1 MMKQILICSI
11 TMLMW
16 CLTAMATTPS
26 GAESVGVS
34 PFRVKAENAQ
44 TGIVPANLTSCRDM
58 TPQWQKEWL
67 AGNGIMVKRSG
78 LPETAE
84 GCINPMK
91 SPRRE
96 DEATYTL
103 TVNLNY
109 DKDEVLMFAQ
119 GTAFPNY
126 DSGYWFFN
134 ESPSPG
140 SELPDAVEFLL
151 PAGSYDIEVQL
162 ATPIGGDIIL
172 LAPEIVMDGDK
183 HITLNAADAT
193 VEINWTSLL
202 PNGEKA
208 QGLILECDE
217 ETGEIVG
224 NTTGNCKSVTNY
236 LYVKNTKHG
245 VGSLV
250 FGEEST
256 MITGDIET
264 TLGARNVRIMP
275 SNDYMMVR
283 RTYAIGTEGG
293 YIMVSMSDALQSAD
307 VSNNPEHYKVIKPEF
322 VYTPYQ
328 PEPVVSGEGDNQVVA
343 EFDKENAFFLQSYI
357 IEDGCLTGTSGE
369 SCPGIDYTHRWI
381 YVCQDPA
388 NIDKYQV
395 MPVPAVVE
403 DRDYRNTCL
412 PIDTESATPNA
423 VAKNNTNDYSPY
435 LMLPE
440 GRSAYINNIKNPWLS
455 FDIEK
460 PHIWNYGC
468 PTQVFT
474 TVNARW
480 GASFSSSY
488 IGRLGEHRVID
499 NLVTA
504 ATVSVNDEAP
514 SEEVLENLQYGQL
527 PAEGKINFEF
537 TNPNVIIDDIPGKNV
552 SRIEFDMARDD
563 WQPPTLQI
571 VRFTDT
577 DGNFIDRY
585 AKGEDGVM
593 EFYGGDFTYCEEY
606 SPYSSWYTE
615 TPAVEVSVEYAPYGT
630 ENFAPL
636 EVENIPERDFMPGFG
651 TYYRGS
657 LADVDMASENGWFDV
672 RIRLT
677 DASGNYQEQT
687 LSPAFWIEENVGVGE
702 IVGNAVSV
710 ALSDGKIT
718 VSGCENPMI
727 EVYSADGMS
736 VCRVSGISADVTS
749 LESGIYVVSVIDG
762 ESRVV
767 RKVRI

>member
-1 MMKQILICSI
+1 MMKQILIFSI

-16 CLTAMATTPS
+16 CLTAMAMTPS
-26 GAESVGVS
+26 GAGRVAAS
-34 PFRVKAENAQ
+34 PFKVKAENAQ
-44 TGIVPANLTSCRDM
+44 TGILPTNLTSCRDM
-58 TPQWQKEWL
+58 TPQWQKEWV
-67 AGNGIMVKRSG
+67 AGKGIRVKRSG
-78 LPETAE
+78 LPETSE
-84 GCINPMK
+84 GCINPVK
-91 SPRRE
+91 SLMRE
-96 DEATYTL
+96 NEAIYTL

-109 DKDEVLMFAQ
+109 DKDEVMMFGQ

-126 DSGYWFFN
+126 ESNYWFFN
-134 ESPSPG
+134 EPS
-140 SELPDAVEFLL
+140 EDEQPDAVEFLL
-151 PAGSYDIEVQL
+151 PAGSYDIEIQL
-162 ATPIGGDIIL
+162 ATKVGGDIIL
-172 LAPEIVMDGDK
+172 LAPEIVMDSDRQ
-183 HITLNAADAT
+183 ITLDAADAT
-193 VEINWTSLL
+193 VEVNWTSLL
-202 PNGEKA
+202 PDGEKA

-264 TLGARNVRIMP
+264 TLGAHNVRIMP
-275 SNDYMMVR
+275 NNDYMIVC

-293 YIMVSMSDALQSAD
+293 YIMVSMSDAIQSAD
-307 VSNNPEHYKVIKPEF
+307 VSNNPEHYKVIKSEF
-322 VYTPYQ
+322 AYTPYQ
-328 PEPVVSGEGDNQVVA
+328 PEPIVSGEGDNQVEI

-423 VAKNNTNDYSPY
+423 VAKNNTDDYSPY
-435 LMLPE
+435 LMLPK
-440 GRSAYINNIKNPWLS
+440 GRNAYIKGIKNPWLS

-488 IGRLGEHRVID
+488 IGRLGERRVID
-499 NLVTA
+499 NLATTA
-504 ATVSVNDEAP
+504 IVSVNDEAP
-514 SEEVLENLQYGQL
+514 SEEVLENIQYGQL

-537 TNPNVIIDDIPGKNV
+537 TNPNIIIDDIPGKNV
-552 SRIEFDMARDD
+552 SKIEFDMARDD

-672 RIRLT
+672 RIKLT

-702 IVGNAVSV
+702 IVGNDIGVE
-710 ALSDGKIT
+710 LRDGMIT
-718 VSGCENPMI
+718 VSGCENPVI
-727 EVYSADGMS
+727 AVYSADGMS
-736 VCRVSGISADVTS
+736 VCRVSASSADVSS
-749 LESGIYVVSVIDG
+749 LESGIYMVSVSDG
-762 ESRVV
+762 ECRVV

>member
-1 MMKQILICSI
+1 MMKQILIFSI

-16 CLTAMATTPS
+16 CLTAMAMTPS
-26 GAESVGVS
+26 GAGRVAAS
-34 PFRVKAENAQ
+34 PFKVKAENAQ
-44 TGIVPANLTSCRDM
+44 TGILPTNLTSCRDM
-58 TPQWQKEWL
+58 TPQWQKEWV
-67 AGNGIMVKRSG
+67 AGKGIRVKRSG
-78 LPETAE
+78 LPETSE
-84 GCINPMK
+84 GCINPVK
-91 SPRRE
+91 SLMRE
-96 DEATYTL
+96 NEAIYTL

-109 DKDEVLMFAQ
+109 DKDEVMMFGQ

-126 DSGYWFFN
+126 ESNYWFFN
-134 ESPSPG
+134 EPS
-140 SELPDAVEFLL
+140 EDEQPDAVEFLL
-151 PAGSYDIEVQL
+151 PAGSYDIEIQL
-162 ATPIGGDIIL
+162 ATKVGGDIIL
-172 LAPEIVMDGDK
+172 LAPEIVMDSDRQ
-183 HITLNAADAT
+183 ITLDAADAT
-193 VEINWTSLL
+193 VEVNWTSLL
-202 PNGEKA
+202 PDGEKA

-264 TLGARNVRIMP
+264 TLGAHNVRIMP
-275 SNDYMMVR
+275 NNDYMIVC

-293 YIMVSMSDALQSAD
+293 YIMVSMSDAIQSAD
-307 VSNNPEHYKVIKPEF
+307 VSNNPEHYKVIKSEF
-322 VYTPYQ
+322 AYTPYQ
-328 PEPVVSGEGDNQVVA
+328 PEPIVSGEGDNQVEI

-423 VAKNNTNDYSPY
+423 VAKNNTDDYSPY
-435 LMLPE
+435 LMLPK
-440 GRSAYINNIKNPWLS
+440 GRNAYIKGIKNPWLS

-488 IGRLGEHRVID
+488 IGRLGERRVID
-499 NLVTA
+499 NLATTA
-504 ATVSVNDEAP
+504 IVSVNDEAP
-514 SEEVLENLQYGQL
+514 SEEVLENIQYGQL

-537 TNPNVIIDDIPGKNV
+537 TNPNIIIDDIPGKNV

-672 RIRLT
+672 RIKLT

-702 IVGNAVSV
+702 IVGNDIGVE
-710 ALSDGKIT
+710 LRDGMIT
-718 VSGCENPMI
+718 VSGCENPVI
-727 EVYSADGMS
+727 AVYSADGMS
-736 VCRVSGISADVTS
+736 VCRVSASSADVSS
-749 LESGIYVVSVIDG
+749 LESGIYMVSVSDG
-762 ESRVV
+762 ECRVV

>member
-1 MMKQILICSI
+1 MKQILIFSI

-16 CLTAMATTPS
+16 CLTAMAMTPS
-26 GAESVGVS
+26 GAGRVAAS
-34 PFRVKAENAQ
+34 PFKVKAENAQ
-44 TGIVPANLTSCRDM
+44 TGILPTNLTSCRDM
-58 TPQWQKEWL
+58 TPQWQKEWV
-67 AGNGIMVKRSG
+67 AGKGIRVKRSG
-78 LPETAE
+78 LPETSE
-84 GCINPMK
+84 GCINPVK
-91 SPRRE
+91 SLMRE
-96 DEATYTL
+96 NEAIYTL

-109 DKDEVLMFAQ
+109 DKDEVMMFGQ

-126 DSGYWFFN
+126 ESNYWFFN
-134 ESPSPG
+134 EPS
-140 SELPDAVEFLL
+140 EDEQPDAVEFLL
-151 PAGSYDIEVQL
+151 PAGSYDIEIQL
-162 ATPIGGDIIL
+162 ATKVGGDIIL
-172 LAPEIVMDGDK
+172 LAPEIVMDSDRQ
-183 HITLNAADAT
+183 ITLDAADAT
-193 VEINWTSLL
+193 VEVNWTSLL
-202 PNGEKA
+202 PDGEKA

-264 TLGARNVRIMP
+264 TLGAHNVRIMP
-275 SNDYMMVR
+275 NNDYMIVC

-293 YIMVSMSDALQSAD
+293 YIMVSMSDAIQSAD
-307 VSNNPEHYKVIKPEF
+307 VSNNPEHYKVIKSEF
-322 VYTPYQ
+322 AYTPYQ
-328 PEPVVSGEGDNQVVA
+328 PEPIVSGEGDNQVEI

-423 VAKNNTNDYSPY
+423 VAKNNTDDYSPY
-435 LMLPE
+435 LMLPK
-440 GRSAYINNIKNPWLS
+440 GRNAYIKGIKNPWLS

-488 IGRLGEHRVID
+488 IGRLGERRVID
-499 NLVTA
+499 NLATTA
-504 ATVSVNDEAP
+504 IVSVNDEAP
-514 SEEVLENLQYGQL
+514 SEEVLENIQYGQL

-537 TNPNVIIDDIPGKNV
+537 TNPNIIIDDIPGKNV

-672 RIRLT
+672 RIKLT

-702 IVGNAVSV
+702 IVGNDIGVE
-710 ALSDGKIT
+710 LRDGMIT
-718 VSGCENPMI
+718 VSGCENPVI
-727 EVYSADGMS
+727 AVYSADGMS
-736 VCRVSGISADVTS
+736 VCRVSASSADVSS
-749 LESGIYVVSVIDG
+749 LESGIYMVSVSDG
-762 ESRVV
+762 ECRVV

>member
-26 GAESVGVS
+26 GVGSVAAS
-34 PFRVKAENAQ
+34 PFKVNAENAK
-44 TGIVPANLTSCRDM
+44 TGIVPTNLISCRDM

-67 AGNGIMVKRSG
+67 AGKGIMVKRSG
-78 LPETAE
+78 LPEPAE
-84 GCINPMK
+84 GRINPVK
-91 SPRRE
+91 SLMRE
-96 DEATYTL
+96 NEAIYTL

-109 DKDEVLMFAQ
+109 DKDEVMMFAQ

-126 DSGYWFFN
+126 ESSYWFFN
-134 ESPSPG
+134 EPPEE
-140 SELPDAVEFLL
+140 ELPDAVEFLL

-162 ATPIGGDIIL
+162 ATKVGGDIIL
-172 LAPEIVMDGDK
+172 LAPETVMDSDRQ
-183 HITLNAADAT
+183 ITLDAADAT
-193 VEINWTSLL
+193 VEVNWTSLL
-202 PNGEKA
+202 PDGEKA
-208 QGLILECDE
+208 QGLIIECDA

-224 NTTGNCKSVTNY
+224 KTTGNCKSVTNY
-236 LYVKNTKHG
+236 LYVKNTKHN
-245 VGSLV
+245 VESLV
-250 FGEEST
+250 LGEEST
-256 MITGDIET
+256 MKTGDTET
-264 TLGARNVRIMP
+264 TLGTHNVRIMP

-307 VSNNPEHYKVIKPEF
+307 VSNNPEHYKVIKTEF
-322 VYTPYQ
+322 AYTPYQ
-328 PEPVVSGEGDNQVVA
+328 PEPIVTGEGDNQVVA

-357 IEDGCLTGTSGE
+357 IEDGCLTATSGE
-369 SCPGIDYTHRWI
+369 GYSGIVYTHMWI
-381 YVCQDPA
+381 HVCQDPA

-423 VAKNNTNDYSPY
+423 VAKNNTDDYSPY

-460 PHIWNYGC
+460 PHVWNYGC
-468 PTQVFT
+468 PTQVFS

-615 TPAVEVSVEYAPYGT
+615 TPAVEVSVEYAPYCT

-657 LADVDMASENGWFDV
+657 LADVDVASENGWFDV
-672 RIRLT
+672 RIKLT

-702 IVGNAVSV
+702 IVGNAVSM

-749 LESGIYVVSVIDG
+749 LESGIYVVSVSDG